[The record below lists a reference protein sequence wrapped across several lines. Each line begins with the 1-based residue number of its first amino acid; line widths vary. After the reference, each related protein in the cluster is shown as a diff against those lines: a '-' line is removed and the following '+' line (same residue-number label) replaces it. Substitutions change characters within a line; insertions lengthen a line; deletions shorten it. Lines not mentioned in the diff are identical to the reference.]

1 MSDQSLPPSGGPDNE
16 AVTAQGKAAFEA
28 IGLNERLASL
38 LAEAGMTGPTPVQ
51 QAAIPPLAQGRDA
64 ILRSPTGSGKT
75 LAYLLPVLQRIDP
88 QRRETQAAVLAPT
101 QELAMQIVRVAETY
115 GEPLGIK
122 TVALIGG
129 AALSRQLERMKQRP
143 HLVVG
148 TPGRV
153 REVAKLKKLPLHQVK
168 TVVVDETD
176 RVFSLGGKGD
186 VEAILK
192 GADRERQTVFVSATR
207 SEAMREAESRWLRDP
222 WLPEEEGE
230 EAASGLPPTID
241 HVYLVC
247 DRRDKIDTVRRL
259 IRNLRPAGALIFV
272 NDIERI
278 GELLSKL
285 RYEGFAVD
293 ALYGDTPG
301 RERGDA
307 MRKFREGR
315 TKLLIA
321 SDVAARGLDIPGLP
335 LVVQFEPA
343 LDADH
348 YVHRAGRTG
357 RMGRR
362 GRSVTLIEP
371 QERFIMA
378 KLSKQLGIELTE
390 KALREGRLLSAEE
403 ARGVRRGREEASSAG
418 PARDAS
424 SGLKGKPGIGSRPP
438 KPSAAS
444 SAGAKPTAAPRRAGA
459 GHGLGASAEAAA
471 PAAPRKPESRK
482 SEARK
487 PEPPKPSRAAK
498 IKADRKR
505 DNKNKGAPRWLK
517 EKRSQSSQQEPPSPT
532 S

>member
-1 MSDQSLPPSGGPDNE
+1 MSDQPLPPSGGSDTE
-16 AVTAQGKAAFEA
+16 AVAARGKAAFEA

-51 QAAIPPLAQGRDA
+51 QAAVPPLAQGRDA

-168 TVVVDETD
+168 MIVVDETD

-222 WLPEEEGE
+222 WMPEDEGE

-301 RERGDA
+301 RERSDA

-335 LVVQFEPA
+335 LVIQFEPA

-357 RMGRR
+357 RMGRS
-362 GRSVTLIEP
+362 GRSITLIEP

-378 KLSKQLGIELTE
+378 KLSKQLAIELTE
-390 KALREGRLLSAEE
+390 KALREGRLLSVEE
-403 ARGVRRGREEASSAG
+403 ARRARKGREEEASSSAA
-418 PARDAS
+418 PTRDAS
-424 SGLKGKPGIGSRPP
+424 SGAKGKPGIGSRPGRS
-438 KPSAAS
+438 SAAA
-444 SAGAKPTAAPRRAGA
+444 SAGARPAAASRRAGA
-459 GHGLGASAEAAA
+459 GHVGGAGAEAAA
-471 PAAPRKPESRK
+471 PAAP
-482 SEARK
+482 RK

-517 EKRSQSSQQEPPSPT
+517 EKRSQSSQQEPPTPS